1 MALLSVKC
9 PAARE
14 GATPTTLTTQNE
26 NDIKGAP
33 NGNHHDAKFDLRPKW
48 PFWIGISGRFRRNAQ
63 ELMMLTD
70 AHLEQFRDDGF
81 LILPSLFS
89 QSEVEILKAELPRL
103 FADRR
108 PENFREKESDAVRT
122 AMALHQRSD
131 IYANLVRHPRL
142 VVPATQLLGEDLY
155 IQQVKVNAKEAFSGD
170 VWQWHYDFATHR
182 GEDGVPEPLALNL
195 HILLDEV
202 TEFNGP
208 LVFIRGSHKR
218 GPVPA
223 TLDTDT
229 TSYPLWV
236 IDNDTV
242 AGLVA
247 EGGLVSAKGPPGTA
261 LIFGDTLVH
270 SSSINMSPWPR
281 MIFSLILNPVS
292 NALTRHQRPDYQH
305 HRDLSPVVP
314 LTDNCLLAGAAA

>member
-1 MALLSVKC
+1 MK
-9 PAARE
+9 
-14 GATPTTLTTQNE
+14 LTV
-26 NDIKGAP
+26 
-33 NGNHHDAKFDLRPKW
+33 
-48 PFWIGISGRFRRNAQ
+48 AQ
-63 ELMMLTD
+63 IER
-70 AHLEQFRDDGF
+70 FRDDGF

-89 QSEVEILKAELPRL
+89 RDEVEVLKAELPGL
-103 FADRR
+103 FAEQR

-131 IYANLVRHPRL
+131 IYARLVRHPRL
-142 VVPATQLLGEDLY
+142 VQPAIQLLGEDLY
-155 IQQVKVNAKEAFSGD
+155 VQQVKVNAKEAFSGD

-223 TLDTDT
+223 TLDTQT

-242 AGLVA
+242 TGLVA
-247 EGGLVSAKGPPGTA
+247 EGSLVSAKGPPGTV
-261 LIFGDTLVH
+261 LIFGDTMVH
-270 SSSINMSPWPR
+270 GSSINMSPWRR
-281 MIFSLILNPVS
+281 MIFSLILNPVT
-292 NALTRHQRPDYQH
+292 NALTRHQRPEYQH
-305 HRDLSPVVP
+305 HRDLSPVV
-314 LTDNCLLAGAAA
+314 LLADDCLLAGAAA

>member
-1 MALLSVKC
+1 MKL
-9 PAARE
+9 R
-14 GATPTTLTTQNE
+14 
-26 NDIKGAP
+26 
-33 NGNHHDAKFDLRPKW
+33 DAQIER
-48 PFWIGISGRFRRNAQ
+48 
-63 ELMMLTD
+63 
-70 AHLEQFRDDGF
+70 FRDDGF

-89 QSEVEILKAELPRL
+89 QEEVEVLNAELPRL
-103 FADRR
+103 FAERR

-131 IYANLVRHPRL
+131 VYASLVRHPRL
-142 VVPATQLLGEDLY
+142 VEPASQLLGEDLY
-155 IQQVKVNAKEAFSGD
+155 VQQVKVNAKEAFSGD

-236 IDNDTV
+236 IDNETV
-242 AGLVA
+242 TSLVA
-247 EGGLVSAKGPPGTA
+247 EGYLVSAKGPPGTA

-270 SSSINMSPWPR
+270 GSSINMSPWPR

-292 NALTRHQRPDYQH
+292 NALTLHQRPEYQH

-314 LTDNCLLAGAAA
+314 LADDCLLAGAAA